1 MPKLKRALETS
12 LDYDERQM
20 LKKAIELECKGY
32 QKQIDILYSDPYNSS
47 LMMSKEDTKAKN
59 EILRK
64 IKFYKMKKTFLHDFC
79 RTKK

>member
-12 LDYDERQM
+12 LDYDERLL
-20 LKKAIELECKGY
+20 LKKAIEQECKGY
-32 QKQIDILYSDPYNSS
+32 QKQIDSLYSDTYNSS

-64 IKFYKMKKTFLHDFC
+64 IKFYKMKNTFLHDFC